1 MKKINYL
8 ILLVVVFVGISCEP
22 TSKKEY
28 SWAYPVAGDWTVKT
42 YVAGVAQ
49 SSYYE
54 IKSYNSSFGKDSILI
69 DDYGIGVDKSA
80 NYGNFWTM
88 KFKLG
93 VNVTDK
99 TFGNGTKTVL
109 NIIPDYEIG
118 IQALNGKIVGN
129 DSIYFEVKFEDDP
142 TTPYGTTYQIAG
154 HRKTSY
160 EEYIGK

>member
-42 YVAGVAQ
+42 YVDGAAQ
-49 SSYYE
+49 SDYYE

-69 DDYGIGVDKSA
+69 DDYGTGVDKSA

-88 KFKLG
+88 KFKLA
-93 VNVTDK
+93 VNVADK
-99 TFGNGTKTVL
+99 TFGNGTNTVL

-129 DSIYFEVKFEDDP
+129 DSIYFEVKFEDDA
-142 TTPYGTTYQIAG
+142 TPYGTTYQIAG
-154 HRKTSY
+154 HRTTSY